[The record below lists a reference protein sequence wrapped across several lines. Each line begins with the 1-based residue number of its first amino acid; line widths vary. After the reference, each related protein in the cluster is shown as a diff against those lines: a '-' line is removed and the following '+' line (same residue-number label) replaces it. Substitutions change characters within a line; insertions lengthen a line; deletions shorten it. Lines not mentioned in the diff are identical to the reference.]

1 MPYSMNDAIRHL
13 DKRFSSLR
21 PVAKIQRPPKGWI
34 RAIRDALGMTT
45 TQFARR
51 LDVSQ
56 PRIVELEKSE
66 QGGSVTLNTLQ
77 RAAEALGCRLVYV
90 LVPERPLA
98 EVVRDRAELIAER
111 QSRAVEHT
119 MRLEDQAVRDKRAA
133 RALREQ
139 AIDDLLKRPARLWD
153 EE

>member
-1 MPYSMNDAIRHL
+1 MKDAIRHL

-21 PVAKIQRPPKGWI
+21 RLTKLQRPPRGWL

-45 TQFARR
+45 AQYGKR
-51 LDVSQ
+51 LGASQ

-66 QGGSVTLNTLQ
+66 REGSVTLNTLQ

-98 EVVRDRAELIAER
+98 EVVTERAELVAER
-111 QSRAVEHT
+111 QSKAIEHT
-119 MRLEDQAVRDKRAA
+119 MRLEDQAVKDKRAA

-139 AIDDLLKRPARLWD
+139 AIEDLLKRPARLWD